1 MPRRKKTDL
10 KNDDGSNLLNE
21 IYIDMFAMK
30 TISMNVLR
38 NISKEIDYTNKEEVL
53 QMLPMVQKQM
63 EIYQKNND
71 TLLLIEDRLSKVRA
85 NNEED

>member
-71 TLLLIEDRLSKVRA
+71 TLLLIEDRMSKVRV
-85 NNEED
+85 NNEE